1 MNITLEFKI
10 DGTEA
15 EVYAGINS
23 YGVAI
28 QHMKPAIAGKNKA
41 TVKSSKIKDEELK
54 EGDVVIAVPKSEPEP
69 EVKKEPEAEPKKE
82 EPEAEPKKEEPEAE
96 PKKEEPE
103 AEPKKE
109 EPKSIPTVSAS
120 GADEDIPLEKIQ
132 MAGASLMAT
141 HQAEMNALVAK
152 YNISS
157 LPELPQE
164 QKGAFVAELRA
175 MGADI

>member
-82 EPEAEPKKEEPEAE
+82 EPEAEPKKEEP
-96 PKKEEPE
+96 
-103 AEPKKE
+103 
-109 EPKSIPTVSAS
+109 KSIPTVSTS

-141 HQAEMNALVAK
+141 HGAEMNALVAK

-157 LPELPQE
+157 LPELPVE

>member
-54 EGDVVIAVPKSEPEP
+54 EGDVVIAVPTSDPEP

-82 EPEAEPKKEEPEAE
+82 EP
-96 PKKEEPE
+96 
-103 AEPKKE
+103 
-109 EPKSIPTVSAS
+109 KSIPTVSTS

-141 HQAEMNALVAK
+141 HGAEMNALVAK

-157 LPELPQE
+157 LPELPVE

>member
-82 EPEAEPKKEEPEAE
+82 EP
-96 PKKEEPE
+96 
-103 AEPKKE
+103 
-109 EPKSIPTVSAS
+109 KSIPTVSTS

-141 HQAEMNALVAK
+141 HGAEMNALVAK

-157 LPELPQE
+157 LPELPVE

>member
-96 PKKEEPE
+96 PKKEEP
-103 AEPKKE
+103 
-109 EPKSIPTVSAS
+109 KSIPTVSTS

>member
-82 EPEAEPKKEEPEAE
+82 EPEAEPKKEEP
-96 PKKEEPE
+96 
-103 AEPKKE
+103 
-109 EPKSIPTVSAS
+109 KSIPTVSSS

>member
-1 MNITLEFKI
+1 
-10 DGTEA
+10 
-15 EVYAGINS
+15 
-23 YGVAI
+23 
-28 QHMKPAIAGKNKA
+28 MKPAIAGKNKA

-96 PKKEEPE
+96 PKKEEP
-103 AEPKKE
+103 
-109 EPKSIPTVSAS
+109 KSIPTVSTS